1 MAQRYGVNQSTIS
14 RNVRS
19 ALGTLGLEARKIKGE
34 WVLLGDTT
42 FLDLERQVHQ
52 LWRWKEQQ
60 PLRLEAQHWSGPL
73 FCLPAPAGWITGNFD
88 FLDYQRPIELLRKG
102 IIDAWVASY
111 PDIPDDDDDAI
122 ASIHLNR
129 MPMYLVVSEGHP
141 LLELG
146 DAITMADL
154 ADYPSLALP
163 DGAFPKFQEVA
174 MACGIWNNEPKLT
187 RFSRE
192 NWYGR
197 MDGDDLIVGYATPL
211 TIGFLQ
217 KTKLIL
223 PLRLPIEVGDA
234 LLVRRPF
241 LEAPQTK
248 ALQETLLERM
258 RPLADNNPELKLMA

>member
-1 MAQRYGVNQSTIS
+1 
-14 RNVRS
+14 
-19 ALGTLGLEARKIKGE
+19 
-34 WVLLGDTT
+34 
-42 FLDLERQVHQ
+42 
-52 LWRWKEQQ
+52 
-60 PLRLEAQHWSGPL
+60 
-73 FCLPAPAGWITGNFD
+73 
-88 FLDYQRPIELLRKG
+88 
-102 IIDAWVASY
+102 
-111 PDIPDDDDDAI
+111 
-122 ASIHLNR
+122 

-163 DGAFPKFQEVA
+163 DGAFPKFQA
-174 MACGIWNNEPKLT
+174 MASACGIWNNEAKLT

-211 TIGFLQ
+211 VLGFLE

-223 PLRLPIEVGDA
+223 PIRLPIEVGDA

-241 LEAPQTK
+241 LDAPQTR
-248 ALQETLLERM
+248 ALKETLLQRM
-258 RPLADNNPELKLMA
+258 RPLAEANPELQLLG